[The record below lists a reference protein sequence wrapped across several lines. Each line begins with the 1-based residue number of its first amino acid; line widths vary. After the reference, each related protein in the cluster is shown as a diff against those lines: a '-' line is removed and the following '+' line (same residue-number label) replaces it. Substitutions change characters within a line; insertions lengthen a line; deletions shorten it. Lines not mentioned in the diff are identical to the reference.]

1 MSEATLLQII
11 FIHLQTSSSL
21 INQSIQATSAVSKLN
36 LSLVKYLILTK
47 HNHFKPSS
55 NSSLFHQFFF
65 FNQILSFI
73 LFFLGSSGH
82 PGRAGKYWLFA
93 THWGFIL
100 IVVAFNLDAILVL
113 ARYIIQ
119 VRLSQLVINNTH

>member
-1 MSEATLLQII
+1 MHCIYVAGNVVTL
-11 FIHLQTSSSL
+11 S
-21 INQSIQATSAVSKLN
+21 
-36 LSLVKYLILTK
+36 YLIYK
-47 HNHFKPSS
+47 WIMA
-55 NSSLFHQFFF
+55 LFLIA
-65 FNQILSFI
+65 NQILSFI
-73 LFFLGSSGH
+73 LFFLDSSGH

-119 VRLSQLVINNTH
+119 VRLSQIVINNTHQAQIKKLEIL